1 MPVNE
6 PFPELDEVIASIGAD
21 GHRIAAIDASEGAA
35 GNISVC
41 LGWPVEVRRRL
52 REAAGRLAEFYDAAD
67 RLAEAEKW
75 RAEQAAAPSA
85 R

>member
-6 PFPELDEVIASIGAD
+6 PFPELDEVIASIGAA

-41 LGWPVEVRRRL
+41 LGWPVEVRRRFRSKSRSSSRCRHPAPL
-52 REAAGRLAEFYDAAD
+52 AG
-67 RLAEAEKW
+67 W
-75 RAEQAAAPSA
+75 
-85 R
+85 